1 MISVMQIKLYNS
13 VNEYSWDDYVAAHA
27 RATHCHLFAWK
38 KIIEDTYHLQGYYL
52 QAINESKV
60 VGILPLFNIKSRI
73 FGNHLVSMP
82 FLNYGGILADSDQ
95 AAHQIHLHAIEL
107 FKELNSNSLEYRYP
121 ESGPFYFPLPTES
134 KLNTYKVRMILSL
147 PENSELLFQS
157 FNTKLRSQIRR
168 PKKEGMTCT
177 ISGERLLNDFYIVF
191 ARNMRDLGSPVHSY
205 VFFENILKYLDRNAK
220 IGIVYYQKEPVAAG
234 LIIHFHDTI
243 EIPWASA
250 LKKFNTYSPNML
262 LYWSFLEYA
271 SNKGFKYFDFGRS
284 SPDEGTFRFKQQW
297 GAESRQLY
305 WYQTF
310 SDRRNDDHHSF
321 DSKSMQRRL
330 MASVWKKLP
339 LRVTNYLGPKLR
351 YKISL

>member
-1 MISVMQIKLYNS
+1 MQIKILNS
-13 VNEYSWDDYVAAHA
+13 ENENLWDNYVKTHS

-38 KIIEDTYHLQGYYL
+38 KIIEQTYHLQSYYIY
-52 QAINESKV
+52 AINESKV

-82 FLNYGGILADSDQ
+82 FLNYGGILTDSDQ
-95 AAHQIHLHAIEL
+95 VAHQIHLYALEL
-107 FKELNSNSLEYRYP
+107 FKELNSSSLEYRYP
-121 ESGPFYFPLPTES
+121 ESGPFSFPIPSES
-134 KLNTYKVRMILSL
+134 KANTYKVRMILNL
-147 PENSELLFQS
+147 PQNGEVLFQS
-157 FNTKLRSQIRR
+157 FNAKLRSQIRR
-168 PKKEGMTCT
+168 PSKEGMTCT
-177 ISGERLLNDFYIVF
+177 ISGECLLNDFYIVF
-191 ARNMRDLGSPVHSY
+191 ARNMRDLGSPVHSP
-205 VFFENILKYLDRNAK
+205 VFFKNIVKYLNQNAR
-220 IGIVYYQKEPVAAG
+220 IGIVYYQRKPVAAG

-250 LKKFNTYSPNML
+250 LKRFKTYSPNML

-271 SNKGFKYFDFGRS
+271 SNQGFKFFDFGRS

-310 SDRRNDDHHSF
+310 SNRHNDHHHSL
-321 DSKSMQRRL
+321 DHKSTQRQL
-330 MASVWKKLP
+330 MASLWKKLP
-339 LRVTNYLGPKLR
+339 LVVANYFGPRIR